1 MVIRQVFIVGAD
13 LMGSGIAQVY
23 TQSGIN
29 VINVNGSGISF
40 GHPIAATG
48 AMRLVT
54 LLHEMKRRGAQYGLE
69 TICGGG
75 GLGIA
80 AVVERA

>member
-1 MVIRQVFIVGAD
+1 
-13 LMGSGIAQVY
+13 
-23 TQSGIN
+23 
-29 VINVNGSGISF
+29 
-40 GHPIAATG
+40 
-48 AMRLVT
+48 MRLVT

-80 AVVERA
+80 AVVERG